1 MLIQEFSE
9 PVYPSINEVLRLGGP
24 YPQTIRSSF
33 NDFWFKG
40 FHDQSPFSWVG
51 DKLLEAVSNQ
61 EPPKLEEECEEITY
75 RKHFIGK
82 VNITVLNSEKSQ
94 EPLSEKS

>member
-1 MLIQEFSE
+1 MFWLISFFQEFSE

-61 EPPKLEEECEEITY
+61 ELPKLEEECEEITY

-82 VNITVLNSEKSQ
+82 VNRMLKFLTIAG
-94 EPLSEKS
+94 